1 MADTYRSAATELFH
15 NTEVRQLF
23 PEEHGRIFSVT
34 TDTPIAQVF
43 KTLVENKILSVPVLN
58 TKTHKWV
65 GFLDMVDLVHHA
77 LSVLS
82 IPKSELDTADFDQL
96 LASSDKFANEP
107 CGSIVDLSKR
117 NPYNPVDQRA
127 PVTSAIDMMVNWRVH
142 RVPVVD
148 TSGELI
154 TIVTQS
160 HVARLIYKWI
170 ARFEQLADSTVE
182 QLKLGYADVITVRE
196 DEEAIAAFR
205 LIHERGVSAVGV
217 VNAEGRLVGNVSAS
231 DLKAIGYDGKL
242 LARLFVPVSEFVKET
257 RPEGVGAITVA
268 PRTSFGQ
275 VLDKL
280 VSNHIHRV
288 YVVDESQGGKPIGV
302 ISLLEILK
310 TFHQ

>member
-1 MADTYRSAATELFH
+1 MY
-15 NTEVRQLF
+15 V
-23 PEEHGRIFSVT
+23 
-34 TDTPIAQVF
+34 
-43 KTLVENKILSVPVLN
+43 VLC
-58 TKTHKWV
+58 TK
-65 GFLDMVDLVHHA
+65 
-77 LSVLS
+77 
-82 IPKSELDTADFDQL
+82 
-96 LASSDKFANEP
+96 
-107 CGSIVDLSKR
+107 DLSKR

-160 HVARLIYKWI
+160 HVARLIYKWL

-182 QLKLGYADVITVRE
+182 QLKLGFADVITVRE

-205 LIHERGVSAVGV
+205 LIHEHGVSAVGV

-310 TFHQ
+310 AFHQ